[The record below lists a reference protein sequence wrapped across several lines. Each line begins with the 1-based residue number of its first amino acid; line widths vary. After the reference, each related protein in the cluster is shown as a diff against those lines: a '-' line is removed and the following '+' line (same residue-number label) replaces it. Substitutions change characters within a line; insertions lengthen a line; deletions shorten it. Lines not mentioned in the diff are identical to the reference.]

1 MGQRHLPAASLRAAV
16 VMATA
21 TITASLVLA
30 LAPRLRADPAA
41 PPQIPRDGWKDCAF
55 NDRTIGCRD
64 EISPGGFRLLWRDG
78 PRMTYT
84 LLPKPPGA
92 TEAVYR
98 DRLGGL
104 WRQELLPQGNRV
116 LTHSRNG
123 NRIVIPLRFPCRPPL
138 QGEVGY
144 CRE

>member
-1 MGQRHLPAASLRAAV
+1 M
-16 VMATA
+16 
-21 TITASLVLA
+21 LA
-30 LAPRLRADPAA
+30 LAPGLRAEPAA

-55 NDRTIGCRD
+55 NDRPIGCRD
-64 EISPGGFRLLWRDG
+64 EITPGGFRLLWRDG

-92 TEAVYR
+92 TEVVYR

-116 LTHSRNG
+116 LTHSSNG
-123 NRIVIPLRFPCRPPL
+123 NSNRGSIGSLYNLGGLGGDSLNFSLLLLHRFGLL
-138 QGEVGY
+138 QLFRLSVWQLPQ
-144 CRE
+144 